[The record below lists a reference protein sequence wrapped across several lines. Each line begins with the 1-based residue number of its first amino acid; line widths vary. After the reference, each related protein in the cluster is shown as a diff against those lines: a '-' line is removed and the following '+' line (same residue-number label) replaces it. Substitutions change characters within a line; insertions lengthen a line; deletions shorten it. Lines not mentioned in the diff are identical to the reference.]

1 MIVEEPK
8 IVDESL
14 RQADGWANNLSIDVM
29 AKMRSEMKK
38 RGHDI

>member
-1 MIVEEPK
+1 MRA
-8 IVDESL
+8 L
-14 RQADGWANNLSIDVM
+14 RQADGWANNLSIDIM